1 LINICTVDDLLK
13 EKKMYRPL
21 TISAFALGLFIIMAT
36 SAIAQVPSDCNVSA
50 NTVARIRQMLTAPD
64 NAVFFD
70 LWSTQDIA
78 CACIE
83 LYYNDPADAMFHYQ
97 VIRGALVNLGKTADP
112 RAVPVLIDAIDT
124 YGPQALYALG
134 NFPTVEALDALAAN
148 ITNKDDESRENAA
161 EGLRH
166 MVPPP
171 AGNIPDGW
179 TASIKAAIKAVD
191 AWLPKEKEPTFRDY
205 FNDARKHLKELLSK
219 ATSAGTN

>member
-1 LINICTVDDLLK
+1 
-13 EKKMYRPL
+13 MYRPL
-21 TISAFALGLFIIMAT
+21 AITAIALSLV
-36 SAIAQVPSDCNVSA
+36 AILVSTAVAQVPSDCTVSA
-50 NTVARIRQMLTAPD
+50 DTVARIRQMLTAPD

-83 LYYNDPADAMFHYQ
+83 IYYNDPVDDRFHSQ
-97 VIRGALVNLGKTADP
+97 VVRGALVNLGKSADP

-124 YGPQALYALG
+124 NGPQALYWLG

-148 ITNKDDESRENAA
+148 ITNEDDESRENAA

-166 MVPPP
+166 MVSPP
-171 AGNIPDGW
+171 AGEIPDGW
-179 TASIKAAIKAVD
+179 TASIKAAIKGID

-219 ATSAGTN
+219 ATASGAGTS